1 MLQTLEVHK
10 LLSGNIFKTNL
21 FFENSMVFIERPDFF
36 TKPDQQSGYISI
48 QRFNYITQ
56 DFYKFQ
62 FSKPVDLITYTSC
75 HSVIYYAYI
84 NNEKGNYCINLN
96 KVNCINWNDENILT
110 IDMEVSEDNE
120 SYGYNLEN
128 SIITGLS
135 ERYVLLAIPKEN
147 YEFGTP
153 FFHKVFLIDSFE
165 NKAYLIPDTIKK
177 LDTLLRI
184 DDINILNN
192 GEYVMFKTG
201 RIRPFEKRK
210 IWNNQKEKGIFAEYP
225 DHLETLIVCKLD
237 EFVNNTKCELEIPE
251 NNLIQRCD
259 MNSCLS
265 VIGTD
270 NDKIIY
276 LTQYFKENVTEVV
289 FFNFKL
295 NQTEIIK
302 IKEVFNHIAYFN
314 GKLYGV
320 LNNEK
325 CIEIYDINKKQKIF
339 TTNTDEGIIYIDD
352 ENIVTCKCISGEFKN
367 LFTVNNLISGN
378 ITTFKSRFSE
388 FVCEK
393 NMLVLF

>member
-21 FFENSMVFIERPDFF
+21 FFGNSMVFIERPDFF
-36 TKPDQQSGYISI
+36 TNPNQQSGYISI

-56 DFYKFQ
+56 DFYRFQ

-84 NNEKGNYCINLN
+84 NNEKGNYYINLN

-110 IDMEVSEDNE
+110 IDMEVSEDN
-120 SYGYNLEN
+120 
-128 SIITGLS
+128 
-135 ERYVLLAIPKEN
+135 V
-147 YEFGTP
+147 
-153 FFHKVFLIDSFE
+153 
-165 NKAYLIPDTIKK
+165 
-177 LDTLLRI
+177 
-184 DDINILNN
+184 
-192 GEYVMFKTG
+192 
-201 RIRPFEKRK
+201 
-210 IWNNQKEKGIFAEYP
+210 
-225 DHLETLIVCKLD
+225 
-237 EFVNNTKCELEIPE
+237 
-251 NNLIQRCD
+251 IQTCD

-276 LTQYFKENVTEVV
+276 LTTFQKEVPHFYKWGAHTTTKRKLQWESKSPSEVVNYSSAGDDLTQCFKENTTEVI

-295 NQTEIIK
+295 NQTKIIK
-302 IKEVFNHIAYFN
+302 IKEMFNHIAYFN
-314 GKLYGV
+314 EKLYGV
-320 LNNEK
+320 LNKEK

-352 ENIVTCKCISGEFKN
+352 ENIVTCKYISGEFKN
-367 LFTVNNLISGN
+367 LFTVNNLIIGN

-388 FVCEK
+388 FVCDK